1 MSVFDRTPRA
11 ARLAAAM
18 TALLALGAWLPACAA
33 EPQQADA
40 AKEASDPNRVLAT
53 IDGQPVTEAQVRQE
67 APDNFKMLENQL
79 AQCQAQYEKGK
90 HDVLESSL
98 EQVIQNRMIDAAA
111 KAKGVSKED
120 YLKTEGAVVE
130 VTDADADKF
139 YEENKARIPR
149 PKDEQL
155 VGQIKQ
161 YLTAQR
167 QQEAREKLLAQLAS
181 QHEVSYKIEPQ
192 RVEVTAVGPAKGP
205 ESAPVTIVEFSDFEC
220 PYCARLAPTLD
231 QVVAKYG
238 DKVRLVFRQFPLDM
252 HANARKASEAALCA
266 NDQGKFWQ
274 MHDAMFEETKN
285 QRPLPVNVV
294 KAKATELGLNGE
306 EFNACLDSGK
316 HAQQVT
322 TDLQAGSQAGVSG
335 TPALFVNG
343 RFINGAVPFEVIAKV
358 IDDELKRKGVN
369 TASR

>member
-11 ARLAAAM
+11 ARLAAAL

-33 EPQQADA
+33 AEPQQAGA
-40 AKEASDPNRVLAT
+40 AAEEQSDPNRVLAT

-67 APDNFKMLENQL
+67 AADNFKMLENQL

-90 HDVLESSL
+90 HEVLESSL

-111 KAKGVSKED
+111 KAKGMSKED
-120 YLKTEGAVVE
+120 YLKAEATPAE

-149 PKDEQL
+149 PKDAQL

-167 QQEAREKLLAQLAS
+167 QQEAREKLMASLAA
-181 QHEVSYKIEPQ
+181 QHEVSYKLEP
-192 RVEVTAVGPAKGP
+192 RRIEVTAVGPAKGP
-205 ESAPVTIVEFSDFEC
+205 ESAPVTIVEFSDFDC

-231 QVVAKYG
+231 QVVANYG

-252 HANARKASEAALCA
+252 HPNARKAAEAALCA

-274 MHDAMFEETKN
+274 MHDAMFQNQGKNAVDNLKTK
-285 QRPLPVNVV
+285 
-294 KAKATELGLNGE
+294 AAELGLDGE
-306 EFNACLDSGK
+306 AFNSCLDSGK
-316 HAQQVT
+316 YGQQVT

-335 TPALFVNG
+335 TPAIFVNG
-343 RFINGAVPFEVIAKV
+343 RFINGAVPYEEIAKV
-358 IDDELKRKGVN
+358 VDDELKRKGVN
-369 TASR
+369 TAAK